1 MNEVIKSHVHHSLFN
16 TSIDEINAIIM
27 KKETKSKK
35 AESVPKKTKKLVLG
49 RGLDALLPDIE
60 PIGDISKEYFHCD
73 IGLIQPNRY
82 QPRLRFSDN
91 ELEDMARSIRQQGI
105 IQPLLVRKDNNGY
118 ELIAGERRLRAA
130 KKAGLKQVPILVKT
144 ITDTDMLEMSIVEN
158 VQRSDLNPI
167 EEAEA
172 YHRLI
177 TEFGLTQDQAADR
190 VGKSRSAVANF
201 LRLRQLP
208 GQIKGSI
215 MEGDLSMGHA
225 RALLGAATSA
235 QQNSVFR
242 AIVAKGLSVRETE
255 RLIKRLKAEKEKPKQ
270 PISSSEQRYLSDVA
284 DDLSGRFG
292 TKVKIKRRGQ
302 KGRVEIE
309 FFSNDDLDRLLGLLK
324 QI

>member
-1 MNEVIKSHVHHSLFN
+1 MKNE
-16 TSIDEINAIIM
+16 M
-27 KKETKSKK
+27 KSKK
-35 AESVPKKTKKLVLG
+35 AESGPKKNRKLALG

-60 PIGDISKEYFHCD
+60 SMENISKEYFTCD

-82 QPRLRFSDN
+82 QPRLRFSDD

-130 KKAGLKQVPILVKT
+130 KKAGLKQVPVLVKT
-144 ITDTDMLEMSIVEN
+144 ITDTDMLEMSIIEN
-158 VQRSDLNPI
+158 VQRSDLNPL

-172 YHRLI
+172 YYRLI

-208 GQIKGSI
+208 ELIKGSI
-215 MEGDLSMGHA
+215 MDGDLSMGHA
-225 RALLGAATSA
+225 RALLGTATSA

-242 AIVAKGLSVRETE
+242 AIIAKGLSVRETE
-255 RLIKRLKAEKEKPKQ
+255 RLIKRLKVEKEKPKK

-292 TKVKIKRRGQ
+292 TKVQINRRGQ

-309 FFSNDDLDRLLGLLK
+309 FYSNDDLDRLLSLLK